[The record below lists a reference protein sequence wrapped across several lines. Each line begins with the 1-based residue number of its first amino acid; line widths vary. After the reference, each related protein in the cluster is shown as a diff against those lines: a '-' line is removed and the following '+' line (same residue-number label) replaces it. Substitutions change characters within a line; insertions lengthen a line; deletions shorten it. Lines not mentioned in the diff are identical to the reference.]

1 MRVKF
6 KGLLPQKNINCRG
19 MSSLKM
25 MNAIQISKTG
35 GVDVLEYT
43 KVKIPEVKAGQV
55 LVKNA
60 FSGVNYIDTYFR
72 TGLYPTPLPTLLGR
86 EGAGVVEEVGEGVAG
101 FKKGDRVAYLAN
113 NSTYA
118 EFTSADSV
126 NMASV
131 PEGMGLDS
139 AAAMMITG
147 LTALSLAKRSYQVKK
162 GDIILI
168 HAAAGSTGLILTQL
182 CKHLGATVIGTTSS
196 EAKAKIAIDA
206 GADHIIY
213 YNKEDVATR
222 VREIT
227 NGQMVHAVF
236 DGVGKS
242 TFQGSF
248 DSLRRLGT
256 LVSFGNASGK
266 VPPIEIN
273 MLAKGN
279 ITLLRP
285 MLYGYIATEDE
296 FRQATS
302 ELFGLIESKVLK
314 FNICK
319 VFGLSEAIDAH
330 KFIESRLS
338 TGKVLISIP

>member
-1 MRVKF
+1 
-6 KGLLPQKNINCRG
+6 
-19 MSSLKM
+19 
-25 MNAIQISKTG
+25 MNAVQFKKTG
-35 GVDVLEYT
+35 GTEVLEFVQT
-43 KVKIPEVKAGQV
+43 DIPVVTPGHI
-55 LVKNA
+55 LVRNKFA
-60 FSGVNYIDTYFR
+60 GVNYIDTYFR
-72 TGLYPTPLPTLLGR
+72 TGLYSTTLPSLLGC
-86 EGAGVVEEVGEGVAG
+86 EASGIVEQIGENVSE
-101 FKKGDRVAYLAN
+101 FKVGDRVAYLAN
-113 NSTYA
+113 NSAYA
-118 EFTSADSV
+118 EFTCVDAKRAAIIPD
-126 NMASV
+126 
-131 PEGMGLDS
+131 GLDFNI
-139 AAAMMITG
+139 AAAIMTTG
-147 LTALSLAKRSYQVKK
+147 LTVLTFVKRAYNVKK

-196 EAKAKIAIDA
+196 EAKAKIAIDV

-222 VREIT
+222 VKEIT
-227 NGQMVHAVF
+227 NGQMAHAVF

-285 MLYGYIATEDE
+285 MLYGYIATDDE

-338 TGKVLISIP
+338 TGKILLSIP